1 MPKTRTFSCVSTSST
16 EETPKR
22 VKYAEDMTPIEL
34 SDLLDEK
41 LSQLKK
47 DIILEITSLI
57 EQKVTALTKKVDSL
71 KHQNEIKDIQ
81 ILHLEENLLA
91 VQRHAMRNEQ
101 YTRRENVRVL
111 GIEEEEGENCAT
123 KMFEFFRTK
132 LHSDI
137 KSENITVAHRVKGGS
152 PRGII
157 VRFSSREV
165 KSAIIQN
172 RRILKG
178 SGVVINEDL

>member
-1 MPKTRTFSCVSTSST
+1 M
-16 EETPKR
+16 
-22 VKYAEDMTPIEL
+22 
-34 SDLLDEK
+34 
-41 LSQLKK
+41 
-47 DIILEITSLI
+47 
-57 EQKVTALTKKVDSL
+57 
-71 KHQNEIKDIQ
+71 
-81 ILHLEENLLA
+81 
-91 VQRHAMRNEQ
+91 
-101 YTRRENVRVL
+101 RVL

-178 SGVVINEDL
+178 SGVVIVEDLCQGLQKLMSRLHNDDRISSTWAWNGRIWAKLKNSEKGFPVEYGQSIEEASKKYS